1 MLTLTFLVIISI
13 FLSIFIFL
21 NSFFNNTSTRSLVV
35 PDSDDVEESAKNA
48 KDISKILVVIR
59 FKILILALIN
69 SSLLSAFFINYK
81 LFNSNFLLFISTL
94 LILFTF
100 IGLVFLISEF
110 IPEKLLKRF
119 VIFAKLVKPLSIKI
133 IDTISL
139 NGNGNGNAEMNNEN
153 SDEIEV
159 FEAAGL
165 SVDQDEM
172 KMIKGILRMDIVKV
186 REIMKPRVDLVTIEV
201 DSKFDELSE
210 LISDSGYSKIPVI
223 GDSVDDVKG
232 IVYAK
237 DALKIN
243 LEDNKA
249 LKIDEIMRP
258 AIYVPESQNLEQLL
272 SEFQDNRTRI
282 AIVMDEH
289 GGISGLVTVTDLIE
303 EIVGEL
309 VDEFDQPDPS
319 FYNINDNNLIVDAR
333 VSISDL
339 NKEIG
344 SSIQINGYDTI
355 GGLVY
360 KELGKMPSVGDK
372 VNFEGLEIVVQS
384 TIGRRIG
391 KLRIRTIVN

>member
-1 MLTLTFLVIISI
+1 MITLTFFIITLV
-13 FLSIFIFL
+13 FLTIFIFL
-21 NSFFNNTSTRSLVV
+21 NSFFNNISARSLIV
-35 PDSDDVEESAKNA
+35 PDTDDMEESARNA
-48 KDISKILVVIR
+48 KDISKILIIIR
-59 FKILILALIN
+59 LTILIIALIN
-69 SSLLSAFFINYK
+69 SSLLSGVFISYSLLN
-81 LFNSNFLLFISTL
+81 NNFLLFTSSLFILFL
-94 LILFTF
+94 LIGLIF
-100 IGLVFLISEF
+100 IAAEMFPLKI
-110 IPEKLLKRF
+110 LKRF
-119 VIFAKLVKPLSIKI
+119 AIFAKLIRPVSIKI
-133 IDTISL
+133 ISIFSR
-139 NGNGNGNAEMNNEN
+139 NGNGNGTTEMNNEN

-165 SVDQDEM
+165 SVDHEEM
-172 KMIKGILRMDIVKV
+172 KMIKGILRMDVVKV
-186 REIMKPRVDLVTIEV
+186 REIMKPRVDLVTIEI
-201 DSKFDELSE
+201 DSEFNELAD
-210 LISDSGYSKIPVI
+210 LISKSGYSKIPVI
-223 GDSVDDVKG
+223 GDSIDDVKG

-237 DALKIN
+237 DTLKIN
-243 LEDNKA
+243 LEHNEE
-249 LKIDEIMRP
+249 LKINEIIRP

-319 FYNINDNNLIVDAR
+319 FYKINENNLIVDAK

-339 NKEIG
+339 NEEIG

-360 KELGKMPSVGDK
+360 KELGKMPSVGDR

-391 KLRIRTIVN
+391 KLRIRTIN

>member
-1 MLTLTFLVIISI
+1 LITLTFFIITLV
-13 FLSIFIFL
+13 FLTIFIFL
-21 NSFFNNTSTRSLVV
+21 NSFFNNISARSLIV
-35 PDSDDVEESAKNA
+35 PDTDDMEESARNA
-48 KDISKILVVIR
+48 KDISKILIIIR
-59 FKILILALIN
+59 LTILIIALIN
-69 SSLLSAFFINYK
+69 SSLLSGVFISYSLLN
-81 LFNSNFLLFISTL
+81 NNFLLFTSSLFILFL
-94 LILFTF
+94 LIGLIF
-100 IGLVFLISEF
+100 IAAEMFPLKI
-110 IPEKLLKRF
+110 LKRF
-119 VIFAKLVKPLSIKI
+119 AIFAKLIRPVSIKI
-133 IDTISL
+133 ISIFSR
-139 NGNGNGNAEMNNEN
+139 NGNGNGTTEMNNEN

-165 SVDQDEM
+165 SVDHEEM
-172 KMIKGILRMDIVKV
+172 KMIKGILRMDVVKV
-186 REIMKPRVDLVTIEV
+186 REIMKPRVDLVTIEI
-201 DSKFDELSE
+201 DSEFNELAD
-210 LISDSGYSKIPVI
+210 LISKSGYSKIPVI
-223 GDSVDDVKG
+223 GDSIDDVKG

-237 DALKIN
+237 DTLKIN
-243 LEDNKA
+243 LEHNEE
-249 LKIDEIMRP
+249 LKINEIIRP

-319 FYNINDNNLIVDAR
+319 FYKINENNLIVDAK

-339 NKEIG
+339 NEEIG

-360 KELGKMPSVGDK
+360 KELGKMPSVGDR

-391 KLRIRTIVN
+391 KLRIRTIN

>member
-35 PDSDDVEESAKNA
+35 PDSDDVEESTKNA

-59 FKILILALIN
+59 FNILILALIN
-69 SSLLSAFFINYK
+69 SSLLSALFVNYE
-81 LFNSNFLLFISTL
+81 LFTSNFLLFISSL
-94 LILFTF
+94 LILFVF
-100 IGLVFLISEF
+100 IGVVFIASEF
-110 IPEKLLKRF
+110 IPENLLKRF
-119 VIFAKLVKPLSIKI
+119 AIFAKLIRPISIKI
-133 IDTISL
+133 IDSISL
-139 NGNGNGNAEMNNEN
+139 NGNANGNAEMNNEN

-186 REIMKPRVDLVTIEV
+186 REIMKPRVDLVTIEIN
-201 DSKFDELSE
+201 SKFDELSE

-223 GDSVDDVKG
+223 GDSIDDVKG

-243 LEDNKA
+243 LQDNKS

-258 AIYVPESQNLEQLL
+258 AIYVPESQSLEQLL

-319 FYNINDNNLIVDAR
+319 FYKINDNNLIVDAR

-339 NKEIG
+339 NEEIG

-391 KLRIRTIVN
+391 KLRIRTITN

>member
-1 MLTLTFLVIISI
+1 MIAITFFIITLV
-13 FLSIFIFL
+13 FLSLFIFL
-21 NSFFNNTSTRSLVV
+21 NSFFNNISTRSLIV
-35 PDSDDVEESAKNA
+35 PDSDDMEESAKNA
-48 KDISKILVVIR
+48 KDVSKILIVTR
-59 FKILILALIN
+59 FSILVAALIN
-69 SSLLSAFFINYK
+69 SSLLSAIFINYE
-81 LFNSNFLLFISTL
+81 LFGSNFLLFISSLFAL
-94 LILFTF
+94 LIF
-100 IGLVFLISEF
+100 IGLVFIVAEF
-110 IPEKLLKRF
+110 IPLNILKRF
-119 VIFAKLVKPLSIKI
+119 VIFAKLIKPVSIKI
-133 IDTISL
+133 IDIFSR
-139 NGNGNGNAEMNNEN
+139 NGNGNGNTEMNNEN

-165 SVDQDEM
+165 SVDQEEM

-201 DSKFDELSE
+201 GSEFNELAE
-210 LISDSGYSKIPVI
+210 LISNSGYSKIPVI
-223 GDSVDDVKG
+223 GDSIDDVKG

-237 DALKIN
+237 DTLKIN
-243 LEDNKA
+243 LEDNKS
-249 LKIDEIMRP
+249 LKINEIIRP

-319 FYNINDNNLIVDAR
+319 FHKINDNNLIVDAK

-339 NKEIG
+339 NEEIG

-360 KELGKMPSVGDK
+360 KELGKMPSVGDR

-391 KLRIRTIVN
+391 KLRIRTIN

>member
-1 MLTLTFLVIISI
+1 MITLTFFIITLV

-21 NSFFNNTSTRSLVV
+21 NSFFNNISARSLIV
-35 PDSDDVEESAKNA
+35 PETDDMEESARNA
-48 KDISKILVVIR
+48 KDISKILIIIR
-59 FKILILALIN
+59 LTILIIALIN
-69 SSLLSAFFINYK
+69 SSLLSGVFISYSLLN
-81 LFNSNFLLFISTL
+81 NNFLLFTSSLFILFL
-94 LILFTF
+94 LIGLIF
-100 IGLVFLISEF
+100 IAAEMFPLKI
-110 IPEKLLKRF
+110 LKRF
-119 VIFAKLVKPLSIKI
+119 VIFAKLIRPVSIKI
-133 IDTISL
+133 ISIFSR
-139 NGNGNGNAEMNNEN
+139 NGNGNGATEMNNEN

-165 SVDQDEM
+165 SVDHEEM
-172 KMIKGILRMDIVKV
+172 KMIKGILRMDVVKV
-186 REIMKPRVDLVTIEV
+186 REIMKPRVDLVTIEI
-201 DSKFDELSE
+201 DSEFNELAD
-210 LISDSGYSKIPVI
+210 LISKSGYSKIPVI
-223 GDSVDDVKG
+223 GDSIDDVKG

-237 DALKIN
+237 DTLKIN
-243 LEDNKA
+243 LEHNEA
-249 LKIDEIMRP
+249 LKINEIIRP

-319 FYNINDNNLIVDAR
+319 FYKINENNLIVDAK

-339 NKEIG
+339 NEEIG

-360 KELGKMPSVGDK
+360 KELGKMPSVGDR

-391 KLRIRTIVN
+391 KLRIRTIN

>member
-1 MLTLTFLVIISI
+1 LITLTFFIITLV
-13 FLSIFIFL
+13 FLTIFIFL
-21 NSFFNNTSTRSLVV
+21 NSFFNNISARSLVV
-35 PDSDDVEESAKNA
+35 PDTDDMEESARNA
-48 KDISKILVVIR
+48 KDISKILIIIR
-59 FKILILALIN
+59 LTILIIALIN
-69 SSLLSAFFINYK
+69 SSLLSGVFISYSLLN
-81 LFNSNFLLFISTL
+81 NNFLLFTSSLFILFL
-94 LILFTF
+94 LIGLIF
-100 IGLVFLISEF
+100 IAAEMFPLKI
-110 IPEKLLKRF
+110 LKRF
-119 VIFAKLVKPLSIKI
+119 VIFAKLIRPVSIKI
-133 IDTISL
+133 ISIFSR
-139 NGNGNGNAEMNNEN
+139 NGNGNGATELNNEN

-165 SVDQDEM
+165 SVDHEEM
-172 KMIKGILRMDIVKV
+172 KMIKGILRMDVVKV
-186 REIMKPRVDLVTIEV
+186 REIMKPRVDLVTIEI
-201 DSKFDELSE
+201 DSEFNELAD
-210 LISDSGYSKIPVI
+210 LISKSGYSKIPVI
-223 GDSVDDVKG
+223 GDSIDDVKG

-237 DALKIN
+237 DTLKIN
-243 LEDNKA
+243 LEHNEA
-249 LKIDEIMRP
+249 LKINEIIRP

-319 FYNINDNNLIVDAR
+319 FYKINENNLIVDAK

-339 NKEIG
+339 NEEIG

-360 KELGKMPSVGDK
+360 KELGKMPSVGDR

-391 KLRIRTIVN
+391 KLRIRTIN

>member
-1 MLTLTFLVIISI
+1 MLTLTLLIIISI
-13 FLSIFIFL
+13 FLSIFILL

-35 PDSDDVEESAKNA
+35 PDSDDVEESTKNA

-59 FKILILALIN
+59 FNILILALIN
-69 SSLLSAFFINYK
+69 SSVLSALFVNYE
-81 LFNSNFLLFISTL
+81 LFSSNFLLFISSL
-94 LILFTF
+94 LILFVF
-100 IGLVFLISEF
+100 IGVVFIASEF
-110 IPEKLLKRF
+110 IPENLLKRF
-119 VIFAKLVKPLSIKI
+119 VIFAKLIRPISIKI
-133 IDTISL
+133 IDSISL
-139 NGNGNGNAEMNNEN
+139 NGNANGNAEMNNEN

-186 REIMKPRVDLVTIEV
+186 REIMKPRVDLVTIAI

-223 GDSVDDVKG
+223 GDSIDDVKG

-243 LEDNKA
+243 LQDNKS

-258 AIYVPESQNLEQLL
+258 AIYVPESQSLEQLL

-319 FYNINDNNLIVDAR
+319 FYKINDNNLIVDAR

-339 NKEIG
+339 NEEIG

-391 KLRIRTIVN
+391 KLRIRTITN

>member
-1 MLTLTFLVIISI
+1 LIAITFFIITLI
-13 FLSIFIFL
+13 FLSLFIFL
-21 NSFFNNTSTRSLVV
+21 NSFFNNISTRSLIV
-35 PDSDDVEESAKNA
+35 PDSDDMEESAKNA
-48 KDISKILVVIR
+48 KDISKILIVTR
-59 FKILILALIN
+59 FSILVAALIN
-69 SSLLSAFFINYK
+69 SSLLSAIFINYK
-81 LFNSNFLLFISTL
+81 LFSSNFLLFISSLFVL
-94 LILFTF
+94 LIF
-100 IGLVFLISEF
+100 IGLVFIAAEF
-110 IPEKLLKRF
+110 IPLNILKRF
-119 VIFAKLVKPLSIKI
+119 VIFAKLIKPVSIKI
-133 IDTISL
+133 VDTFSR
-139 NGNGNGNAEMNNEN
+139 NGNGNGNTEMNNEN

-165 SVDQDEM
+165 SVDQEEM

-201 DSKFDELSE
+201 DSEFNELAE
-210 LISDSGYSKIPVI
+210 LISNSGYSKIPVI
-223 GDSVDDVKG
+223 GDSIDDVKG

-237 DALKIN
+237 DTLKIN
-243 LEDNKA
+243 IEDNKS
-249 LKIDEIMRP
+249 LKIDEIIRP

-319 FYNINDNNLIVDAR
+319 FHKINDNNLIVDAK

-339 NKEIG
+339 NEEIG

-360 KELGKMPSVGDK
+360 KELGKMPSVGDR

-391 KLRIRTIVN
+391 KLRIRTIN

>member
-1 MLTLTFLVIISI
+1 MITLTFFIITLV
-13 FLSIFIFL
+13 FLTIFIFL
-21 NSFFNNTSTRSLVV
+21 NSFFNNISARSLIV
-35 PDSDDVEESAKNA
+35 PDTDDMEESARNA
-48 KDISKILVVIR
+48 KDISKILIIIR
-59 FKILILALIN
+59 LTILIIALIN
-69 SSLLSAFFINYK
+69 SSLLSGVFISYSLLN
-81 LFNSNFLLFISTL
+81 NNFLLFTSSLFILFL
-94 LILFTF
+94 LIGLIF
-100 IGLVFLISEF
+100 IAAEMFPLKI
-110 IPEKLLKRF
+110 LKRF
-119 VIFAKLVKPLSIKI
+119 VIFAKLIRPLSIKI
-133 IDTISL
+133 ISIFSR
-139 NGNGNGNAEMNNEN
+139 NGNGNGATEMNNEN

-165 SVDQDEM
+165 SVDHEEM
-172 KMIKGILRMDIVKV
+172 KMIKGILRMDVVKV
-186 REIMKPRVDLVTIEV
+186 REIMKPRVDLVTIEI
-201 DSKFDELSE
+201 DSEFNELAD
-210 LISDSGYSKIPVI
+210 LISKSGYSKIPVI
-223 GDSVDDVKG
+223 GDSIDDVKG

-237 DALKIN
+237 DTLKIN
-243 LEDNKA
+243 LEHNEA
-249 LKIDEIMRP
+249 LKINEIIRP

-319 FYNINDNNLIVDAR
+319 FYKINENNLIVDAK

-339 NKEIG
+339 NEEIG

-360 KELGKMPSVGDK
+360 KELGKMPSVGDR

-391 KLRIRTIVN
+391 KLRIRTIN

>member
-1 MLTLTFLVIISI
+1 MLTLTLLIIISI
-13 FLSIFIFL
+13 FLSIFILL

-35 PDSDDVEESAKNA
+35 PDSDDVEESTKNA

-59 FKILILALIN
+59 FNILILALIN
-69 SSLLSAFFINYK
+69 SSLLSALFVNYE
-81 LFNSNFLLFISTL
+81 LFSSNFLLFISSL
-94 LILFTF
+94 LILFVF
-100 IGLVFLISEF
+100 IGVVFIASEF
-110 IPEKLLKRF
+110 IPENLLKRF
-119 VIFAKLVKPLSIKI
+119 AIFAKLIRPISIKI
-133 IDTISL
+133 IDSISL
-139 NGNGNGNAEMNNEN
+139 NGNANGNAEMNNEN

-186 REIMKPRVDLVTIEV
+186 REIMKPRVDLVTIEI

-223 GDSVDDVKG
+223 GDSIDDVKG

-243 LEDNKA
+243 LQDNKS

-258 AIYVPESQNLEQLL
+258 AIYVPESQSLEQLL

-319 FYNINDNNLIVDAR
+319 FYKINDNNLIVDAR

-339 NKEIG
+339 NEEIG

-391 KLRIRTIVN
+391 KLRIRTITN

>member
-1 MLTLTFLVIISI
+1 MITLTFFIITLV
-13 FLSIFIFL
+13 FLTIFIFL
-21 NSFFNNTSTRSLVV
+21 NSFFNNISARSLVV
-35 PDSDDVEESAKNA
+35 PDTDDMEESARNA
-48 KDISKILVVIR
+48 KDISKILIIIR
-59 FKILILALIN
+59 LTILIIALIN
-69 SSLLSAFFINYK
+69 SSLLSGIFISYS
-81 LFNSNFLLFISTL
+81 LFNNNFLLFTSSLFILFL
-94 LILFTF
+94 LIGLIF
-100 IGLVFLISEF
+100 IAAEMFPLKI
-110 IPEKLLKRF
+110 LKRF
-119 VIFAKLVKPLSIKI
+119 VIFAKLIRPVSIKI
-133 IDTISL
+133 ISIFSR
-139 NGNGNGNAEMNNEN
+139 NGNGNGATELNNEN

-165 SVDQDEM
+165 SVDHEEM
-172 KMIKGILRMDIVKV
+172 KMIKGILRMDVVKV
-186 REIMKPRVDLVTIEV
+186 REIMKPRVDLVTIEI
-201 DSKFDELSE
+201 DSEFNELAD
-210 LISDSGYSKIPVI
+210 LISKSGYSKIPVI
-223 GDSVDDVKG
+223 GDSIDDVKG

-237 DALKIN
+237 DTLKIN
-243 LEDNKA
+243 LEHNEV
-249 LKIDEIMRP
+249 LKINEIIRP

-319 FYNINDNNLIVDAR
+319 FYKINENNLIVDAK

-339 NKEIG
+339 NEEIG

-360 KELGKMPSVGDK
+360 KELGKMPSVGDR

-391 KLRIRTIVN
+391 KLRIRTIS

>member
-35 PDSDDVEESAKNA
+35 PDSDDVEESTKNA

-59 FKILILALIN
+59 FNILILALIN
-69 SSLLSAFFINYK
+69 SSLLSAVFVNYE
-81 LFNSNFLLFISTL
+81 LFSSNFLLFISSL
-94 LILFTF
+94 LILFVF
-100 IGLVFLISEF
+100 IGVVFIASEF
-110 IPEKLLKRF
+110 IPENLLKRF
-119 VIFAKLVKPLSIKI
+119 AIFAKLIRPISIKI
-133 IDTISL
+133 IDSISL
-139 NGNGNGNAEMNNEN
+139 NGNANGNAEMNNEN

-186 REIMKPRVDLVTIEV
+186 REIMKPRVDLVTIEI

-223 GDSVDDVKG
+223 GDSIDDVKG

-243 LEDNKA
+243 LQDNKS

-258 AIYVPESQNLEQLL
+258 AIYVPESQSLEQLL

-319 FYNINDNNLIVDAR
+319 FYKINDNNLIVDAR

-339 NKEIG
+339 NEEIG

-391 KLRIRTIVN
+391 KLRIRTITN

>member
-1 MLTLTFLVIISI
+1 MITLTFFIITLV

-21 NSFFNNTSTRSLVV
+21 NSFFNNISARSLIV
-35 PDSDDVEESAKNA
+35 PETDDMEESARNA
-48 KDISKILVVIR
+48 KDISKILIIIR
-59 FKILILALIN
+59 LAILIIALIN
-69 SSLLSAFFINYK
+69 SSLLSGVFISYSLLN
-81 LFNSNFLLFISTL
+81 NNFLLFTSSLFILFL
-94 LILFTF
+94 LIGLIF
-100 IGLVFLISEF
+100 IAAEMFPLKI
-110 IPEKLLKRF
+110 LKRF
-119 VIFAKLVKPLSIKI
+119 VIFAKLIRPVSIKI
-133 IDTISL
+133 ISIFSR
-139 NGNGNGNAEMNNEN
+139 NGNGNGATELNNEN

-165 SVDQDEM
+165 SVDHEEM
-172 KMIKGILRMDIVKV
+172 KMIKGILRMDVVKV
-186 REIMKPRVDLVTIEV
+186 REIMKPRVDLVTIEI
-201 DSKFDELSE
+201 DSEFNELAD
-210 LISDSGYSKIPVI
+210 LISKSGYSKIPVI
-223 GDSVDDVKG
+223 GDSIDDVKG

-237 DALKIN
+237 DTLKIN
-243 LEDNKA
+243 LEHNEA
-249 LKIDEIMRP
+249 LKINEIIRP

-319 FYNINDNNLIVDAR
+319 FYKINENNLIVDAK

-339 NKEIG
+339 NEEIG

-360 KELGKMPSVGDK
+360 KELGKMPSVGDR

-391 KLRIRTIVN
+391 KLRIRTIN

>member
-1 MLTLTFLVIISI
+1 MIAITFFIITLI
-13 FLSIFIFL
+13 FLSLFIFL
-21 NSFFNNTSTRSLVV
+21 NSFFNNISTRSLIV
-35 PDSDDVEESAKNA
+35 PDSDDMEESAKNA
-48 KDISKILVVIR
+48 KDISKILIVTR
-59 FKILILALIN
+59 FSILVAALIN
-69 SSLLSAFFINYK
+69 SSLLSAIFINYK
-81 LFNSNFLLFISTL
+81 LFSSNFLLFISSLFVL
-94 LILFTF
+94 LIF
-100 IGLVFLISEF
+100 IGLVFIAAEF
-110 IPEKLLKRF
+110 IPLNILKRF
-119 VIFAKLVKPLSIKI
+119 VIFAKLIKPVSIKI
-133 IDTISL
+133 IDIFSR
-139 NGNGNGNAEMNNEN
+139 NGNGNGNTEMNNEN

-165 SVDQDEM
+165 SVDQEEM

-201 DSKFDELSE
+201 DSEFNELAE
-210 LISDSGYSKIPVI
+210 LISNSGYSKIPVI
-223 GDSVDDVKG
+223 GDSIDDVKG

-237 DALKIN
+237 DTLKIN
-243 LEDNKA
+243 IEDNKS
-249 LKIDEIMRP
+249 LKIDEIIRP

-319 FYNINDNNLIVDAR
+319 FHKINDNNLIVDAK

-339 NKEIG
+339 NEEIG

-360 KELGKMPSVGDK
+360 KELGKMPSVGDR

-391 KLRIRTIVN
+391 KLRIRTIN